1 MNNSAA
7 VRVIAADR
15 ITGLVTLSASRPVER
30 ETTEQHERCRSQCAG
45 SGDRDTSSTT
55 MKPNVTRKEPPRP
68 IDPAERSRR
77 HGTARMAL

>member
-55 MKPNVTRKEPPRP
+55 MKPNVMRKEPAAAYSIQRT
-68 IDPAERSRR
+68 ISASWN
-77 HGTARMAL
+77 ACL